1 MTTNQGILFAAPAA
15 IEIRRRPCLLP
26 ADVATHQG
34 RRPMGRRR
42 SRSGDDVQAIA
53 NECGL
58 EPDRWKLITGIKR
71 STDWRDIGALKRG
84 PIEMWID
91 ERNEF
96 AARQVKDMKAG
107 N

>member
-1 MTTNQGILFAAPAA
+1 M
-15 IEIRRRPCLLP
+15 
-26 ADVATHQG
+26 
-34 RRPMGRRR
+34 
-42 SRSGDDVQAIA
+42 QAIA
-53 NECGL
+53 NEYGR
-58 EPDRWKLITGIKR
+58 ETDRRKLITDING

-96 AARQVKDMKAG
+96 AVRQVKDMKAG